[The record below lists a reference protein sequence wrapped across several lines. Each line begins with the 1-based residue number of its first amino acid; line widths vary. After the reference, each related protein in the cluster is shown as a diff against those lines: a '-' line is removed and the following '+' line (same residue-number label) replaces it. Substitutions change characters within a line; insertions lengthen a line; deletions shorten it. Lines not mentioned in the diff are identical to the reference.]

1 MAERIL
7 TTNVPM
13 PSVDLGAALARV
25 AKLAGRSSVQV
36 GRDVLKVML
45 TGQKLTPAE
54 YFVQGAWLG
63 KANEFVGASSNLRLN
78 ESLVAAGKAD
88 LTALLH
94 DKYLT
99 GLVLEANGFPVPVLK
114 AVYAAERSFG
124 RVPTLTTAEALAE
137 WMGDGRNLPSFAKP
151 VDGSMAL
158 ASVPLRSAVPGLVD
172 IGGRAVEIAA
182 LAREVAQAF
191 PRGWLIQELLKQPAE
206 IEALIGPGVGTVR
219 VVTLWEA
226 AGPQVLYAVWR
237 HPAVGTWVDAA
248 IFGKPN
254 VGCALDPATGEV
266 VAAHLGD
273 LFKGRPVTHSMVTP
287 ELPLVGFRLPGW
299 ADVVRICCGAHRLFP
314 GHALLG
320 WDIALTDRGPVIS
333 ELNANPLHM
342 SYQRSFKRG
351 FLHPEFVD
359 RLDAARALMQLRVG
373 GTSKK

>member
-7 TTNVPM
+7 TTSVPK
-13 PSVDLGAALARV
+13 PSVNLGAALTRT
-25 AKLAGRSSVQV
+25 AKLTGRSSLQV
-36 GRDVLKVML
+36 GRDVVRVML
-45 TGQKLTPAE
+45 TGQKLTPSE

-63 KANEFVGASSNLRLN
+63 RAGEFVGATSNLRLN

-114 AVYAAERSFG
+114 AVSSAERSFG
-124 RVPTLTTAEALAE
+124 RVPTLTTADALAE
-137 WMGDGRNLPSFAKP
+137 WIGDGRNLPCFAKP

-158 ASVPLRSAVPGLVD
+158 ASIPLRSAAPGLVE
-172 IGGRAVEIAA
+172 IGGREVGVAA
-182 LAREVAQAF
+182 LAKEVAQAF

-219 VVTLWEA
+219 VVTLWEST
-226 AGPQVLYAVWR
+226 GPQVMYAVWR

-273 LFKGRPVTHSMVTP
+273 LFKGRPVTHSMVMP
-287 ELPLVGFRLPGW
+287 DLPLVGYRLPGW
-299 ADVVRICCGAHRLFP
+299 ANVVRICCDAHRLFP

-320 WDIALTDRGPVIS
+320 WDVALTDRGPVIS

-351 FLHPEFVD
+351 FLHPEFVA
-359 RLDAARALMQLRVG
+359 RLDAARTQMQTRVG
-373 GTSKK
+373 CNPKK